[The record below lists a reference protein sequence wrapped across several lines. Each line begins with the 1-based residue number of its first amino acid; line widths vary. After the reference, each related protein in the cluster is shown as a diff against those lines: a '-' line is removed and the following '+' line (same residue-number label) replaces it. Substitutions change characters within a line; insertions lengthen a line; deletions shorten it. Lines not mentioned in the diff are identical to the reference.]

1 MAGETAQVTQGIWGA
16 AAAQF
21 WQNRYLIATLLVAL
35 ALLDIL
41 GPTSGRA
48 MLEMAGPALWAIL
61 GIAVFSAMLRGEAL
75 WTLSPEIIG
84 PFLWRVAILA
94 LPGLVAGF
102 GVLMLSLHRIAP
114 QAVAELTAATFG
126 LVTAVSLSLA
136 GTWLSATIAE
146 GNAAGLDA
154 ALPRGRKAFGTTLW
168 QLIIGAG
175 LPVLIAVAVL
185 LGGKALGQDIG
196 PVITL
201 DARPGVL
208 MIAAR
213 IVFQAA
219 LAFAVVMVSVILSR
233 AYLAAEDK
241 TGTK

>member
-1 MAGETAQVTQGIWGA
+1 MAGETAQVTRGIWGD

-21 WQNRYLIATLLVAL
+21 WQNRYLIVALLVAL

-41 GPTSGRA
+41 GPSSGRA
-48 MLEMAGPALWAIL
+48 AMDMAGPALWAIL
-61 GIAVFSAMLRGEAL
+61 AIAVFSAMLRGEAL

-102 GVLMLSLHRIAP
+102 GVLQLALHRLAP
-114 QAVAELTAATFG
+114 QWVAGLTAAAFG
-126 LVTAVSLSLA
+126 LVTALSLALA
-136 GTWLSATIAE
+136 GTWLPATIAE
-146 GNAAGLDA
+146 GNAAGLRA
-154 ALPRGRKAFGTTLW
+154 ALPRGRKTFGTTLW
-168 QLIIGAG
+168 QLLISAG
-175 LPVLIAVAVL
+175 LPVLFAFAVL
-185 LGGKALGQDIG
+185 FGGKALGQDIG

-213 IVFQAA
+213 ILFQAA
-219 LAFAVVMVSVILSR
+219 LAFAVVMVSVVLSR
-233 AYLAAEDK
+233 AYLIAEGK
-241 TGTK
+241 SGPK